1 MIDGVKA
8 DEAPPRN
15 IDHSP
20 IPPILSG
27 VEAAL
32 DGSVRWG
39 IALVWFMRVIAAV
52 WILKGLIGWGI
63 ILGVN
68 GEDFLA
74 LQPGT
79 ASAIAFFAVADLVAA
94 VGLWLA
100 APWGGVL
107 WLLCAATEV
116 IAPMFGVVL
125 GANAPVTMAVD
136 GALIVAYF
144 ALGWLAASET

>member
-1 MIDGVKA
+1 MTDEVQA
-8 DEAPPRN
+8 AEAPPRI
-15 IDHSP
+15 IDHAP
-20 IPPILSG
+20 MPPILSG
-27 VEAAL
+27 PDASL
-32 DGSVRWG
+32 DGPVRWG
-39 IALVWFMRVIAAV
+39 VALVWFMRVIAAV
-52 WILKGLIGWGI
+52 WILKGLIGWAI

-68 GEDFLA
+68 GEDFRT

-79 ASAIAFFAVADLVAA
+79 ASAIAFFSVADLVAA

-107 WLLCAATEV
+107 WLLCAATEA

-125 GANAPVTMAVD
+125 GANAPLTMTLD

-144 ALGWLAASET
+144 IIGWFAASEE